1 VNGNTRDATRATRSV
16 APDLRVSDAERDTV
30 VAELGEHFQAGRL
43 DQDEFSER
51 MAKALNSRT
60 GRELS
65 TLMND
70 LPPLR
75 ETVTGPMRPSRRPV
89 YLPVL
94 IPLLFVAFLVAGIAG
109 DGGPRDHGGPWV
121 LFPLFWLI
129 AIAAM
134 RFGWW
139 RRSSAR

>member
-1 VNGNTRDATRATRSV
+1 
-16 APDLRVSDAERDTV
+16 VSDAERDAV
-30 VAELGEHFQAGRL
+30 VADLGEHFQAGRL

-51 MAKALNSRT
+51 MTKALNSRT
-60 GRELS
+60 RGEL
-65 TLMND
+65 TALMKD

-75 ETVTGPMRPSRRPV
+75 ETVTSPIRPGRRPV

-94 IPLLFVAFLVAGIAG
+94 IPLLFVAVLMAGVAGS
-109 DGGPRDHGGPWV
+109 GGPHHHGGSWA

-129 AIAAM
+129 VAL

-139 RRSSAR
+139 RRSSRT